1 MSQSTLNQ
9 YYEEL
14 IDLIYKIL
22 DTPENWVHFGQR
34 LTRILDA
41 TYIQVQALDVCNQ
54 AISFSAGGGR
64 LNDIDRVASD
74 LAYLHYPVDS
84 DPRWEY
90 FLQLSLEDQHKWYQ
104 CHHHIDH
111 AFVEQSK
118 LYQQVLLPFDLRYV
132 AVKALVL
139 DEQLCIAFIIH
150 TSEKQQ
156 PLQNEKIN
164 FLNRL
169 LPHLERVLKTQRQLY
184 KFSTDSIVGYSLI
197 NKLHQPIVLLNLS
210 GGVVHYNTAVSTLLE
225 KTNLIQ
231 LQNNQIYLDQP
242 YQQQLKDNLRE
253 IEALFRQQTFDNEL
267 LQDGGIKIQSESGE
281 TLYIFASLLATEQEL
296 KAFGIRP
303 LVMLT
308 LFHPEHSISVDIQ
321 LLSSVFKFTPA
332 ECKVALSLLDGFST
346 KEIAQKN
353 KVRADTIKK
362 QIQSIYRKTSTH
374 KQSELVKILLN
385 FPKAI

>member
-1 MSQSTLNQ
+1 M
-9 YYEEL
+9 
-14 IDLIYKIL
+14 
-22 DTPENWVHFGQR
+22 TPHTAVV
-34 LTRILDA
+34 L
-41 TYIQVQALDVCNQ
+41 
-54 AISFSAGGGR
+54 
-64 LNDIDRVASD
+64 
-74 LAYLHYPVDS
+74 
-84 DPRWEY
+84 
-90 FLQLSLEDQHKWYQ
+90 QHKWYQ

-156 PLQNEKIN
+156 PLQNEKIE

-253 IEALFRQQTFDNEL
+253 IEALFRQQTFDDEL

-353 KVRADTIKK
+353 KVRADTVKK

>member
-1 MSQSTLNQ
+1 
-9 YYEEL
+9 
-14 IDLIYKIL
+14 
-22 DTPENWVHFGQR
+22 
-34 LTRILDA
+34 
-41 TYIQVQALDVCNQ
+41 
-54 AISFSAGGGR
+54 
-64 LNDIDRVASD
+64 
-74 LAYLHYPVDS
+74 
-84 DPRWEY
+84 
-90 FLQLSLEDQHKWYQ
+90 
-104 CHHHIDH
+104 
-111 AFVEQSK
+111 
-118 LYQQVLLPFDLRYV
+118 VLLPFDLRYV

-156 PLQNEKIN
+156 PLQNEKID